1 MKEVLVVYYSQTGQL
16 LDIINNIVAPL
27 KDENTNITYHQII
40 PEKPFPFPWKEEVF
54 INAFPESYLQIP
66 TPINS
71 PDATLMAKKYD
82 LVVLGH
88 QVWYLTPSVPLNSFL
103 KSDAAKIIL
112 NNTPVITVIGARNMW
127 YQSQEKVKRLLVDCK
142 AKLVGN
148 IALID
153 RHLNH
158 VSVITIQH
166 WMLRGRKDR
175 YLGIFP
181 RPGVSD
187 KDIQE
192 ATKFGAPIKEALQ
205 SGTFENLQKELL
217 LLGAVKINPSLIPTD
232 KRGNVIFSKW
242 AALIMK
248 KSKSGAAVRKRWLT
262 VFKYY
267 LQFTIWII
275 APILFIVFLLSYIPF
290 YRKIQKDI
298 AYYSSVDLR

>member
-1 MKEVLVVYYSQTGQL
+1 MKQVLVVYFSQTGQL
-16 LDIINNIVAPL
+16 LDIINNVIAPL
-27 KDENTNITYHQII
+27 KDENTAITYHQII
-40 PEKPFPFPWKEEVF
+40 PEKPFPFPWREEVF
-54 INAFPESYLQIP
+54 IDAFPESYLQIP
-66 TPINS
+66 APINT
-71 PDATLMAKKYD
+71 PDASIMNKKYD

-153 RHLNH
+153 RNLNH

-192 ATKFGAPIKEALQ
+192 ANKFGGPIKEALH
-205 SGTFENLQKELL
+205 SGTFENLQKKLL
-217 LLGAVKINPSLIPTD
+217 LLGAVKINASLIPTD

-242 AALIMK
+242 ATLIMK
-248 KSKSGAAVRKRWLT
+248 KSRSGAAVRKRWLT

-275 APILFIVFLLSYIPF
+275 APILFIVFLLSYLPF
-290 YRKIQKDI
+290 YRKIQKDV